1 MTRAGYRR
9 LHYVNIVNVKTALVS
24 SALLLGLAVPAA
36 AQGQLGAGISFLDSS
51 STGAGVTVDYAYPI
65 VPLTRGAVSVVGDFG
80 LNRFDGAT
88 VTSYLAGLRVRGNLN
103 SRVAPFGQFLVG
115 AEHCC
120 GSTET
125 ALQPGFGVD
134 FAITPTLN
142 FRAQVDFRTVRYEG
156 DDSNDQRYTFGVSLP
171 LPAGR

>member
-1 MTRAGYRR
+1 MTRAGHRR

-36 AQGQLGAGISFLDSS
+36 AQGQLGAGLSFLDSS

-80 LNRFDGAT
+80 LNKFDGAT
-88 VTSYLAGLRVRGNLN
+88 VTSYLGGLRLKYNLN
-103 SRVAPFGQFLVG
+103 DRVSPFGQFLFGV
-115 AEHCC
+115 EHCC
-120 GSTET
+120 EFTDT

-134 FAITPTLN
+134 FAINPTLN
-142 FRAQVDFRTVRYEG
+142 VRAQVDFRSVRFDG
-156 DDSNDQRYTFGVSLP
+156 GSTNSQRYTFGVSLP

>member
-9 LHYVNIVNVKTALVS
+9 LHYVNIVNVKTVLVS

-65 VPLTRGAVSVVGDFG
+65 VPLTQGAVSVVGDFG
-80 LNRFDGAT
+80 LNKFDGAT
-88 VTSYLAGLRVRGNLN
+88 VTSYLAGLRVRANLN

-115 AEHCC
+115 VERCC
-120 GSTET
+120 DSTET
-125 ALQPGFGVD
+125 ALQPGVGVD
-134 FAITPTLN
+134 FAINPTLN
-142 FRAQVDFRTVRYEG
+142 FRAQVDFRTVRAEG
-156 DDSNDQRYTFGVSLP
+156 ESFNSQRYT
-171 LPAGR
+171 